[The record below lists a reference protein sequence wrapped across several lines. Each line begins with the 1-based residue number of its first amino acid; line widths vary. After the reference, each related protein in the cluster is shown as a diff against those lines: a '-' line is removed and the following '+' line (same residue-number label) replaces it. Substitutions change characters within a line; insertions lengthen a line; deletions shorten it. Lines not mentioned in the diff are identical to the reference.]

1 MASRELQVRIGVN
14 VGSAESQLKA
24 LNVNIKNTKSEFDKA
39 GAGIKD
45 FEKTTEGA
53 KAKIASL
60 GEQLKTYS
68 QITQVIKKQIKEA
81 EETLKK
87 SNEAYENQKQKV
99 TELKSELEKAKNTY
113 GENSK
118 EVKALSKEL
127 KEAEKSLQA
136 KEKAVISAD
145 NKLVN
150 LGTQLN
156 KTEAEIKSMESEIK
170 RLNNELDNID
180 SNNVDELGDSF
191 EEASKDA
198 TTFGAHMSEIGQGVR
213 EVGESVKETGKE
225 VLNTIGE
232 LVKSGS
238 EYSAE
243 VAGTDFLLKNLD
255 STTQELINSSSEL
268 ASSIGLTNKQYRD
281 SATTI
286 ATYYK
291 NMGMTT
297 KQTNDLTS
305 ETMSLVADLAAIT
318 DMPFDDAMDRFK
330 SGLMG
335 NYEALDAFGINISAN
350 LLSNSEFVKSL
361 GKSWNSLDDNTKMLA
376 VYNEIVRQSSS
387 ATGLASQEAQEFGM
401 QSKLLSQRVEELKGK
416 IGEKLLP
423 VLQPF
428 LQKINEVVQAIS
440 KWVEDNPE
448 LAKTILTIATVIGAV
463 LAVVG
468 TLTVG
473 LGSMIIMWGAI
484 STALATASIPFLAIA
499 GVIAGVV
506 ASIILLGGAVNANF
520 EGIKEALVNL
530 KLAFDENIQ
539 PLEEGFSSMWTTMQ
553 SVYDTVIQPLFTHIG
568 ELIEAV
574 VNFIA
579 LCMPGISTAFQIV
592 CDVLKTIWDSVG
604 APVFGF
610 VVEVV
615 GMVVEW
621 FKQYAPQIAEVFN
634 SVMDSMK
641 SFWDNVGKPLWNI
654 IKVIIEGVINALR
667 PIISSLLKTCGTV
680 FEGIKSV
687 WDNVL
692 KPVWDAIVEVV
703 GWVLEK
709 VKPHMDTFKSCIEG
723 AMNFVL
729 KPIQWVIDKFE
740 TLFGWIGKVGDKV
753 GGFLSK
759 FNPFKS
765 KNLDL
770 GVKLDTSGVQE
781 FGNMALSGQYYNAR
795 TPRAGEVNDFI
806 SGKSNQVEDDS
817 TKELLASMDIQ
828 NRILTKMLEALL
840 AERETILENTIIL
853 DGRAIAKGTARF
865 MEKEISSLNKRNG
878 RLAGL
883 AY

>member
-99 TELKSELEKAKNTY
+99 AELKSELEKAKDTY

-145 NKLVN
+145 NTLVN

-191 EEASKDA
+191 REASEDA
-198 TTFGAHMSEIGQGVR
+198 TAFGAHMSEIGQGVR
-213 EVGESVKETGKE
+213 DVGESIKETGKE

-255 STTQELINSSSEL
+255 STTQDLISSSSEL
-268 ASSIGLTNKQYRD
+268 ASSIGLTNKQYKD

-297 KQTNDLTS
+297 EQTNDLTS

-361 GKSWNSLDDNTKMLA
+361 GQSWNSLDDNTKMLA

-428 LQKINEVVQAIS
+428 LQKINEVVQVIS

-448 LAKTILTIATVIGAV
+448 LTKTILTIATVIGTV

-506 ASIILLGGAVNANF
+506 AGIILLAGAVNANF
-520 EGIKEALVNL
+520 EGIKEAFANL
-530 KLAFDENIQ
+530 KLAFDENMQ
-539 PLEEGFSSMWTTMQ
+539 PLKEGFSSIWTTMQ

-568 ELIEAV
+568 ELIEVV

-579 LCMPGISTAFQIV
+579 QCMPGISTAFQIV
-592 CDVLKTIWDSVG
+592 CDLLKTIWDSVG

-610 VVEVV
+610 VIEVV

-634 SVMDSMK
+634 SVMDSLK
-641 SFWDNVGKPLWNI
+641 HYWENVGKPLWNI
-654 IKVIIEGVINALR
+654 IKVIIEGIIDALR
-667 PIISSLLKTCGTV
+667 PIIKSLLETCGTV

-687 WDNVL
+687 WDNIL
-692 KPVWDAIVEVV
+692 KPVWDALSSVIGGVIEKVLPYMDDFKEAV
-703 GWVLEK
+703 TKAMEWVL
-709 VKPHMDTFKSCIEG
+709 S
-723 AMNFVL
+723 
-729 KPIQWVIDKFE
+729 PIQWVIDKFND
-740 TLFGWIGKVGDKV
+740 LFGLIGKVADSV
-753 GGFLSK
+753 GGFISK

-765 KNLDL
+765 KSLDL
-770 GVKLDTSGVQE
+770 GVNLDTSGVQE
-781 FGNMALSGQYYNAR
+781 FNSIALSGQYYNAR
-795 TPRAGEVNDFI
+795 TPRAEMVNDFI
-806 SGKSNQVEDDS
+806 RNGSSSEDSS
-817 TKELLASMDIQ
+817 TSELLKSMNKQ
-828 NRILTKMLEALL
+828 TTILTKMLEALL
-840 AERETILENTIIL
+840 AERETVVENTIHL
-853 DGRAIAKGTARF
+853 DGRSIAKGTAKF
-865 MEKEISSLNKRNG
+865 IEKEISNLNKRAN
-878 RLAGL
+878 RISGL

>member
-99 TELKSELEKAKNTY
+99 SELKSELEKAKDTY

-191 EEASKDA
+191 REASEDA
-198 TTFGAHMSEIGQGVR
+198 TAFGAHMSEIGQGVR
-213 EVGESVKETGKE
+213 DVGESIKETGKE

-255 STTQELINSSSEL
+255 STTQELISSSSEL
-268 ASSIGLTNKQYRD
+268 ASSIGLTNKQYKD

-297 KQTNDLTS
+297 EQTNDLTS

-335 NYEALDAFGINISAN
+335 NYEALDKFGINISAN

-361 GKSWNSLDDNTKMLA
+361 GQSWNSLDDNTKMLA

-401 QSKLLSQRVEELKGK
+401 QSKLLSQRIEELKGK

-448 LAKTILTIATVIGAV
+448 LTKTILTIATVIGTV

-506 ASIILLGGAVNANF
+506 AGIILLDGAVNANF
-520 EGIKEALVNL
+520 EGIKEAFANL
-530 KLAFDENIQ
+530 KLAFDENMQ
-539 PLEEGFSSMWTTMQ
+539 PLKEGFSSIWTTMQ

-568 ELIEAV
+568 ELIEVV

-579 LCMPGISTAFQIV
+579 QCMPGISTTFQIV
-592 CDVLKTIWDSVG
+592 CDLLKTIWDSVG

-634 SVMDSMK
+634 SVMDSLK
-641 SFWDNVGKPLWNI
+641 HYWENVGKPLWDI
-654 IKVIIEGVINALR
+654 IKVIIEGIIDALR
-667 PIISSLLKTCGTV
+667 PIIKSLLETCGTV

-687 WDNVL
+687 WDNIL
-692 KPVWDAIVEVV
+692 KPVWDALSSVIGGVIEKVLPYMDDFKKAV
-703 GWVLEK
+703 TKAMEWVL
-709 VKPHMDTFKSCIEG
+709 S
-723 AMNFVL
+723 
-729 KPIQWVIDKFE
+729 PIQWVIDKFND
-740 TLFGWIGKVGDKV
+740 LFGLIGKVADGV
-753 GGFLSK
+753 GGFISK

-765 KNLDL
+765 KSLDL
-770 GVKLDTSGVQE
+770 GVNLDTSGVQE
-781 FGNMALSGQYYNAR
+781 FNSIALSGQYYNAR
-795 TPRAGEVNDFI
+795 TPRAEIVNDFI
-806 SGKSNQVEDDS
+806 RNGSSSEDSS
-817 TKELLASMDIQ
+817 TNELLNSMNEQ
-828 NRILTKMLEALL
+828 NTILTKMLEALL
-840 AERETILENTIIL
+840 AERETVVDNTITL
-853 DGRAIAKGTARF
+853 DGRAIAKGTAKF
-865 MEKEISSLNKRNG
+865 IEKEISTLNRRNT
-878 RLAGL
+878 RLLGVG
-883 AY
+883 Y

>member
-1 MASRELQVRIGVN
+1 MTSRELQVRIGVN

-60 GEQLKTYS
+60 EEQLKAYS

-87 SNEAYENQKQKV
+87 SNEAYENQKKKV
-99 TELKSELEKAKNTY
+99 AELKSELEKTKDTY

-127 KEAEKSLQA
+127 KEAEKSLKA

-170 RLNNELDNID
+170 QLNNELDNID
-180 SNNVDELGDSF
+180 SNNVYELGDSF
-191 EEASKDA
+191 REASEDA
-198 TTFGAHMSEIGQGVR
+198 TAFGAHMSEIGQGVR
-213 EVGESVKETGKE
+213 DVGESIEETGKE

-255 STTQELINSSSEL
+255 STTQELISSSSEL
-268 ASSIGLTNKQYRD
+268 ASSIGLTNKQYKD

-401 QSKLLSQRVEELKGK
+401 QSKLLSQRVEDLKGK

-448 LAKTILTIATVIGAV
+448 LTKTILTIATVIGAV
-463 LAVVG
+463 LAGVG

-506 ASIILLGGAVNANF
+506 AGIILLAGAVKSNF
-520 EGIKEALVNL
+520 EGIKEAFSNL
-530 KLAFDENIQ
+530 KIAFDENMQ
-539 PLEEGFSSMWTTMQ
+539 PLKEGFSSIWTTMQ

-568 ELIEAV
+568 ELIEVV

-579 LCMPGISTAFQIV
+579 QCMPGISTAFQIV
-592 CDVLKTIWDSVG
+592 CNVLKTIWESVG
-604 APVFGF
+604 KPVFDF
-610 VVEVV
+610 IMEIV

-621 FKQYAPQIAEVFN
+621 FKENAPQIAEVFN

-641 SFWDNVGKPLWNI
+641 SFWDNVGKPLWDI

-667 PIISSLLKTCGTV
+667 PIISSLLETCATV

-759 FNPFKS
+759 FNPFKGKS
-765 KNLDL
+765 LDL
-770 GVKLDTSGVQE
+770 GVNLDTSGVKE
-781 FGNMALSGQYYNAR
+781 FNNMALSGQYYNAR
-795 TPRAGEVNDFI
+795 TPRAESVNDFI
-806 SGKSNQVEDDS
+806 RTGKTSSEEPTS
-817 TKELLASMDIQ
+817 ELLNSMTQQ
-828 NRILTKMLEALL
+828 NTLLTKMLEALL
-840 AERETILENTIIL
+840 AERETVVENTINL
-853 DGRAIAKGTARF
+853 DGRAIARGTAKF
-865 MEKEISSLNKRNG
+865 IEQELTTLNKRCSRIRGNI
-878 RLAGL
+878 
-883 AY
+883 

>member
-99 TELKSELEKAKNTY
+99 SELKSELEKAKDTY

-191 EEASKDA
+191 REASEDA
-198 TTFGAHMSEIGQGVR
+198 TAFGAHMSEIGQGVR
-213 EVGESVKETGKE
+213 DVGESIKETGKE

-255 STTQELINSSSEL
+255 STTQELISSSSEL
-268 ASSIGLTNKQYRD
+268 ASSIGLTNKQYKD

-297 KQTNDLTS
+297 EQTNDLTS

-318 DMPFDDAMDRFK
+318 DMPFDDAVDRFK

-335 NYEALDAFGINISAN
+335 NYEALDKFGINISAN

-361 GKSWNSLDDNTKMLA
+361 GQSWNSLDDNTKMLA

-401 QSKLLSQRVEELKGK
+401 QSKLLSQRIEELKGK

-448 LAKTILTIATVIGAV
+448 LTKTILTIATVIGTV

-506 ASIILLGGAVNANF
+506 AGIILLAGVVNANF
-520 EGIKEALVNL
+520 KGIKEAFANL
-530 KLAFDENIQ
+530 KLAFDENMQ
-539 PLEEGFSSMWTTMQ
+539 PLKEGFSSIWTTMQ

-568 ELIEAV
+568 ELIEVV

-579 LCMPGISTAFQIV
+579 QCMPGISTTFQIV
-592 CDVLKTIWDSVG
+592 CDLLKTIWDSVG

-634 SVMDSMK
+634 SVMDSLK
-641 SFWDNVGKPLWNI
+641 HYWENVGKPLWDI
-654 IKVIIEGVINALR
+654 IKVIIEGIIDALR
-667 PIISSLLKTCGTV
+667 PIIKSLLETCGTV

-687 WDNVL
+687 WDNIL
-692 KPVWDAIVEVV
+692 KPVWDALSSVIGGVIEKVLPYMDDFKEAV
-703 GWVLEK
+703 TKAMEWVL
-709 VKPHMDTFKSCIEG
+709 S
-723 AMNFVL
+723 
-729 KPIQWVIDKFE
+729 PIQWVIDKFND
-740 TLFGWIGKVGDKV
+740 LFGLIGKVADGV
-753 GGFLSK
+753 GGFISK

-765 KNLDL
+765 KSLDL
-770 GVKLDTSGVQE
+770 GVNLDTSGVQE
-781 FGNMALSGQYYNAR
+781 FNSIALSGQYYNAR
-795 TPRAGEVNDFI
+795 TPRAEIVNDFI
-806 SGKSNQVEDDS
+806 RNGSSSEDSS
-817 TKELLASMDIQ
+817 TNELLKSMNKQ
-828 NRILTKMLEALL
+828 NTILTKMLEVLM
-840 AERETILENTIIL
+840 AERTVQVDNTITL
-853 DGRAIAKGTARF
+853 DGRAIAKGTAKF
-865 MEKEISSLNKRNG
+865 IEKEISNFNKRSS
-878 RLAGL
+878 RIAGL
-883 AY
+883 SY